1 MCPRTCDRARSA
13 YTLAARTHSNARA
26 RTHARRHA
34 CTHARTH
41 ALCGTECEALE
52 WRGEYARLYC
62 NSPLWPP
69 LGRCCA
75 RRRCCTLCTSRDGS
89 SSVRACGLR
98 FPFASARW
106 LRLPARSVGNKFRFS
121 FGAFCWCLLYS
132 MRGQEFRPQICGWLA
147 GAIWRCLLLISC
159 CLCAC
164 SALWL
169 RWMLRIICFVNNH
182 NRLDVLSSVFYR
194 RDCYYSLCSGKTL
207 LEHCL
212 TL

>member
-147 GAIWRCLLLISC
+147 WLHLAMFAPDILLL
-159 CLCAC
+159 
-164 SALWL
+164 
-169 RWMLRIICFVNNH
+169 V
-182 NRLDVLSSVFYR
+182 RLQRFMVAVDAKDHKFRKQSPSY
-194 RDCYYSLCSGKTL
+194 
-207 LEHCL
+207 
-212 TL
+212 